1 MDSRFMKLLF
11 PQWQGSGNNKD
22 LYNGVKLIQEHLLKD
37 QTFNEIQVSLDVELV
52 EKNNIIGYD
61 YIYSQL
67 AETVKVLEK
76 EKPDKIFLIG
86 GDCGTE
92 LAPVTYLNKKL
103 GGDLNVLWL
112 DAHGDLNTPESS
124 PSKAFHGMPLRAIL
138 GEGDSSILDLCF
150 SKLSPKQ
157 VSLVGGRDFD
167 RPEIDYIRNHN
178 MENLPI
184 DKIKKGD
191 VDLNFIKEKG
201 YNNIYIHLDLDVLDP
216 ESFPHVMLP
225 VSNGFDFQSLLRF
238 INDLKNIYN
247 VVGYSIQEFSP
258 LDSDSVKL
266 LKELVDYGLN
276 IG

>member
-1 MDSRFMKLLF
+1 MKLLF

-22 LYNGVKLIQEHLLKD
+22 LYNGVKLIKEHLLKN
-37 QTFNEIQVSLDVELV
+37 QTFKEIQVSLD
-52 EKNNIIGYD
+52 EKLIEENNIIGYD
-61 YIYSQL
+61 YIYNQL
-67 AETVKVLEK
+67 AETIEVFKK
-76 EKPDKIFLIG
+76 EKPEKIFLIG

-103 GGDLNVLWL
+103 DGDLNVLWL
-112 DAHGDLNTPESS
+112 DAHGDLNTPKSS
-124 PSKAFHGMPLRAIL
+124 PSKAFHGMPLRTIL
-138 GEGDSSILDLCF
+138 GEGDPSILGLCF

-184 DKIKKGD
+184 DKIKK
-191 VDLNFIKEKG
+191 EKG

-225 VSNGFDFQSLLRF
+225 VSDGFDFQSLLRF

>member
-1 MDSRFMKLLF
+1 MKLLF

-138 GEGDSSILDLCF
+138 GEGDPSILDLCF